1 MPRSFLYKPP
11 FPKWGSGDGKSC
23 PHPAKAHLEPLLKT
37 ALRVS
42 LFSLNNNRFWP
53 CPLPTHFT
61 FKGLGEISLI
71 N

>member
-1 MPRSFLYKPP
+1 MVKAAPTRPTPP
-11 FPKWGSGDGKSC
+11 P
-23 PHPAKAHLEPLLKT
+23 EPLLKT
-37 ALRVS
+37 SLRVS
-42 LFSLNNNRFWP
+42 LFSLNNNCFWP